1 MSEEKNK
8 RLEEEVSLIKE
19 KLKEL
24 HGNKNVDR
32 AKDELKNILMSVKPW
47 EIPIIEQ
54 SLIKEGVTI
63 TQIAHMCNLHVELFR
78 EELVSSLGLK
88 GLPIWHPL
96 DILLKENDELLKDSE
111 KITLYL
117 KYLEEA
123 KGKEQEEKIR
133 ELKAHLVSLFNL
145 KKHYFKQQML
155 LFPYLERRGLSAV
168 PRVLWTKEDEILET
182 LKNSLALFN
191 KNTENIE
198 NASLKNK
205 LTELASAI
213 SDQIFRENNIL
224 YPTCWALFTEG
235 EWAMIHNQAELIGN
249 YKVNAPAGSWKSNA
263 KPVYPYE
270 VDGSL
275 KDEQILKLPEEMKNI
290 LTMMPAETD
299 TFTPAKEGTLKLDE
313 GYLYLEEIES
323 ILKTLPFELTFID
336 REDRLRYF
344 TATENMLFLR
354 TRTTIGRK
362 VELCHPPMSVH
373 MVKKII
379 EDFRAGTRNI
389 AEFWIN
395 MGGKMVHIRYFPV
408 RNKDGEYLGTLEVVQ
423 DISEIQKLEGERR
436 LIDLK

>member
-1 MSEEKNK
+1 
-8 RLEEEVSLIKE
+8 
-19 KLKEL
+19 
-24 HGNKNVDR
+24 
-32 AKDELKNILMSVKPW
+32 
-47 EIPIIEQ
+47 
-54 SLIKEGVTI
+54 
-63 TQIAHMCNLHVELFR
+63 
-78 EELVSSLGLK
+78 
-88 GLPIWHPL
+88 
-96 DILLKENDELLKDSE
+96 KDSE